1 MHQYGLG
8 LATPGAA
15 GVLVITD
22 QLLFFF
28 VSTLMIGSPAASN
41 CARCS
46 AMCRNWAS
54 RSGGE
59 LRASVRRALTLGE

>member
-22 QLLFFF
+22 QLLFF
-28 VSTLMIGSPAASN
+28 
-41 CARCS
+41 
-46 AMCRNWAS
+46 
-54 RSGGE
+54 
-59 LRASVRRALTLGE
+59 

>member
-1 MHQYGLG
+1 MHQHRLG
-8 LATPGAA
+8 GSAPGPP
-15 GVLVITD
+15 GILEVTD
-22 QLLFFF
+22 QLLFFE
-28 VSTLMIGSPAASN
+28 STLMIGSPAAWN